1 MRLINVTT
9 FKLEEFLDYQAP
21 PYAILSH
28 TWGDDSEEL
37 NFRDVEDGNI
47 NKPGIGSVKFRECCR
62 QAIED
67 KLDYAWIDTCCIDK
81 ANNVELSEAINSMF
95 RWYQRARICYAF
107 LSDVPGDEDFRE
119 TGSKFH
125 SSRWFQRGW
134 TLQELLAP
142 KTMRFYGAIFT
153 SDTYSTQA
161 GINTRQVQEWRL
173 LGKKGSMSTTIASI
187 TGIPQHYLLGYA
199 ALHTA
204 SVAQRMSWAAHR
216 DTKRKEDLAYCLL
229 GIFNIAMPMIYGE
242 GGDQAFFRLQEQI
255 MKVQGDDSILAW
267 GLGTN
272 DSSAINTGSTRA
284 GRAVAKT
291 PADFANSG
299 LIIRRDQ
306 ALKYTNS
313 VDISGGSIR
322 AHLPL
327 HTTPTG
333 QIVGFLSCGPEK
345 NSQQV
350 VGIPLIELSVDE
362 YARPQGTNSSL
373 YSMTAAATEPRP
385 IRIKH
390 DSQEN
395 VPVESGVLFFH
406 YEDDNFTDIDLKIID
421 VAPKSCWDE
430 ERALIMSTAITND
443 GAMGQIMIRL
453 RHDTQES
460 KDFVIVLE
468 YKKESSNPVVE
479 CLVLICSR
487 SILLEEL
494 ILDLPTMRQKLD
506 GRRQAKNESL
516 SLSVTLERVERQPI
530 FFIRL
535 EPALDG
541 VFTTIDATVEL
552 KGETLMREIFRVLD
566 EKEAAEKE
574 SRKLEDE
581 MNSYDGNL
589 KEVKNE
595 QETIFAKLKV
605 LEERQKALIEKE
617 KVYAGKQTEIT
628 FKRDKVKNK
637 LSDLS
642 TQWENVQKGWD
653 TLGQDEKLRF
663 PLLDEIIFERAV
675 AKGLTDVV
683 KQHLEKGTDVNA
695 LDQNGYTPLISAS
708 ESRQFEVAKLL
719 IEHGA
724 ILDAQ
729 DSEGATPLLKAV
741 ASGFAEL
748 VQVLIDKGADI
759 EGRGKTNNKTP
770 LLAAASTGHA
780 DIVRLLVDYGAQ
792 IEAKTARGSTA
803 LLLASEK
810 GHTDVVQL
818 LLDRGADVEAKFEER
833 KNMPSKIASAR
844 GYMDNDR
851 SLLDRGVDIN
861 TRSRERSSTPPRISS
876 LRGFRAI
883 DQSPLL
889 RDVNINTKTRER
901 SSTPSRIASARDY
914 IRDIGPS
921 LVDRSFDREKSST
934 PSKVASARGY
944 TDNDGPLRGKGA
956 NMKVKSRE
964 RFTPLLVASRKGYMD
979 IIRLLL
985 DKGANIEAKSKEKQN
1000 TPLMLA
1006 SGKGHTDI
1014 VRLLLD
1020 RGADMEA
1027 KNRSGV
1033 TALVAAFN
1041 GEKKDV
1047 IKLLINKG
1055 AQVDIRDE
1063 DDKTMLIRASAGG
1076 DTEMVLQLLE
1086 IGKIDLN
1093 AKDREDRTA
1102 LQWATK
1108 NGHEA
1113 IVQLLRDAKKDD
1125 REQFSVEGSEDDSEI
1140 SDDDQE
1146 GLLDDDED
1154 LSSGIFKTYR

>member
-1 MRLINVTT
+1 MRLINVKT

-81 ANNVELSEAINSMF
+81 ANLVELSEAINSMF
-95 RWYQRARICYAF
+95 RWYQRADICYAF

-119 TGSKFH
+119 TGSKFQR
-125 SSRWFQRGW
+125 SRWFQRGW

-142 KTMRFYGAIFT
+142 KTMRFYGAIST
-153 SDTYSTQA
+153 SETYSTQA
-161 GINTRQVQEWRL
+161 GVNTHQVQEWRL

-199 ALHTA
+199 PLHMA

-229 GIFNIAMPMIYGE
+229 GIFNITMPMIYGE
-242 GGDQAFFRLQEQI
+242 GDEQAFFRLQEQI
-255 MKVQGDDSILAW
+255 MKVTRDDSILAW
-267 GLGTN
+267 GLGTD
-272 DSSAINTGSTRA
+272 DSSTSDTGNTTA
-284 GRAVAKT
+284 GRIVAKG

-322 AHLPL
+322 THLPL

-333 QIVGFLSCGPEK
+333 QIVGLLSCGPEK

-362 YARPQGTNSSL
+362 YARPRGTNSSL
-373 YSMTAAATEPRP
+373 YSMTAAATKPKP

-406 YEDDNFTDIDLKIID
+406 YEEDNFADVDLKIID

-430 ERALIMSTAITND
+430 ERTLIMSTAITND
-443 GAMGQIMIRL
+443 GAMGQILIRL

-460 KDFVIVLE
+460 KDFVILLE

-479 CLVLICSR
+479 CMVLICSR
-487 SILLEEL
+487 NLLLEEL

-506 GRRQAKNESL
+506 GKRQAKNESL
-516 SLSVTLERVERQPI
+516 SLSVALKHVERQPI
-530 FFIRL
+530 FFISL
-535 EPALDG
+535 ESAPDG

-552 KGETLMREIFRVLD
+552 KGETLMRQIFRVLD
-566 EKEAAEKE
+566 EKEAAGKE

-581 MNSYDGNL
+581 MDSYDENL
-589 KEVKNE
+589 KEVKKE
-595 QETIFAKLKV
+595 QETILAKLKV

-617 KVYAGKQTEIT
+617 KDYTGKQTEIT
-628 FKRDKVKNK
+628 TKRDEVKNK

-642 TQWENVQKGWD
+642 IQWENVQKGWD

-663 PLLDEIIFERAV
+663 PLLDGIIFERAV
-675 AKGLTDVV
+675 AKGLIDVV
-683 KQHLEKGTDVNA
+683 EHYLQKGTDVNA

-724 ILDAQ
+724 RIDAQ
-729 DSEGATPLLKAV
+729 DGEGATPLLKAV
-741 ASGFAEL
+741 ASGFVEL

-759 EGRGKTNNKTP
+759 EGRGKSSSKTP

-780 DIVRLLVDYGAQ
+780 DVVRLLIDHGAQ
-792 IEAKTARGSTA
+792 IEAKTGRDSTA

-818 LLDRGADVEAKFEER
+818 LLDRGADVEAKFGE
-833 KNMPSKIASAR
+833 KN
-844 GYMDNDR
+844 
-851 SLLDRGVDIN
+851 
-861 TRSRERSSTPPRISS
+861 
-876 LRGFRAI
+876 
-883 DQSPLL
+883 
-889 RDVNINTKTRER
+889 
-901 SSTPSRIASARDY
+901 
-914 IRDIGPS
+914 
-921 LVDRSFDREKSST
+921 
-934 PSKVASARGY
+934 
-944 TDNDGPLRGKGA
+944 
-956 NMKVKSRE
+956 NMRYKAMKDKSRE

-979 IIRLLL
+979 IVRLLL
-985 DKGANIEAKSKEKQN
+985 NKGANIEAKSKEMQI

-1014 VRLLLD
+1014 VQLLLD

-1027 KNRSGV
+1027 KNQHGI
-1033 TALVAAFN
+1033 TALLAAFN

-1063 DDKTMLIRASAGG
+1063 DDKTLLIRASAGG
-1076 DTEMVLQLLE
+1076 DTEIVRQLLE
-1086 IGKIDLN
+1086 IGKIDLY
-1093 AKDREDRTA
+1093 AKDGEDRTA

-1113 IVQLLRDAKKDD
+1113 IVQLLRDAEKDD
-1125 REQFSVEGSEDDSEI
+1125 REQFSAEGSEDDSEI
-1140 SDDDQE
+1140 SLYDDQE
-1146 GLLDDDED
+1146 GLLDSDQGSV
-1154 LSSGIFKTYR
+1154 LSIFKS